1 MTHSSSSTCLLSK
14 PIGRNTGSDAPRCN
28 EKGDL
33 REKVAFFVQAIQASF
48 AANRRNSGC
57 AQSVPYF
64 GERGP

>member
-1 MTHSSSSTCLLSK
+1 MKKATFV
-14 PIGRNTGSDAPRCN
+14 RGSP
-28 EKGDL
+28 
-33 REKVAFFVQAIQASF
+33 FFVQAIQASF